1 MYTGL
6 KHLHILL
13 ISLFVISVLIKTIL
27 LFVNEE
33 KFDNYRKK
41 TKVVEMIITMLFLV
55 SGIIMFTMRSGGLHF
70 TFHIKL
76 TLILVAIPLAIIGF
90 KKKNKALAFLA
101 TSLFIMTYGVA
112 EMSSK
117 KMKEVHVEL
126 PTTDVNYG
134 KALYEGNCTTC
145 HGDKGAS
152 QLNGATDLSS
162 ADLSTFSIT
171 ETIKNGSAS
180 KKMAAFK
187 SLDSLEVNAIA
198 TYVLTLKAK

>member
-6 KHLHILL
+6 KHLHLLL
-13 ISLFVISVLIKTIL
+13 IALFVISMLIKTIL

-33 KFDNYRKK
+33 KFDSYRKK
-41 TKVVEMIITMLFLV
+41 TKVVEMVITMLFLV
-55 SGIIMFTMRSGGLHF
+55 TGIIMITMRGFGLHF
-70 TFHIKL
+70 MFHIKL
-76 TLILVAIPLAIIGF
+76 TMIFIAIPLAIVGF

-112 EMSSK
+112 EMSAK
-117 KMKEVHVEL
+117 KMKEVHVDL
-126 PTTDVNYG
+126 PATDVNYG
-134 KALYEGNCTTC
+134 QELYKGNCTTC

-152 QLNGATDLSS
+152 QLNGATDLSQ
-162 ADLSTFSIT
+162 ADLSVFAIS

-187 SLDSLEVNAIA
+187 TLDSLEVNAIA
-198 TYVLTLKAK
+198 NYVLTLKAK

>member
-6 KHLHILL
+6 KHLHVLL
-13 ISLFVISVLIKTIL
+13 IALFVISVLIKTIL

-33 KFDNYRKK
+33 KFDKYRKK
-41 TKVVEMIITMLFLV
+41 TKTVEMVITMLFLV
-55 SGIIMFTMRSGGLHF
+55 TGVIMISMRGFNFHF
-70 TFHIKL
+70 TLHIKFA
-76 TLILVAIPLAIIGF
+76 LIIIAIPLAIVGF
-90 KKKNKALAFLA
+90 KKKNKALAFIA

-126 PTTDVNYG
+126 PVTDINYG

-152 QLNGATDLSS
+152 QINGATDLSS
-162 ADLSTFSIT
+162 VDLSIFAIS

-180 KKMAAFK
+180 KKMSAFRD
-187 SLDSLEVNAIA
+187 LDSLEVNAISN
-198 TYVLTLKAK
+198 YVLTLKAK